1 MSSGSSPS
9 PTDIWKT
16 SRFDIPLHH
25 PVVMGIVNVTPDSFS
40 NPTPP
45 RTVSDA
51 IDCAAALLKEGAHV
65 LDIGG
70 ESTRPGATP
79 LTPEE
84 EWQRVELVLKEVL
97 RWQVPIS
104 LDTYHPA
111 NMHKALDLGVD
122 IINDIWGFR
131 QVGAMEAVASYR
143 CGLCMMHM
151 QGEPATMQLQ
161 PIEASVMTALAT
173 FFTDRLARA
182 NAMAIEPQRIV
193 IDPGIGFGKSVSQNF
208 AILNAQQALLDLGQ
222 PIMVGW
228 SRKSSLGVVTGLSV
242 EQRLIPSV
250 AAALIALER
259 GASVLRVHDVAQTQA
274 AVSVWLASRPTA

>member
-45 RTVSDA
+45 RTVSSA

-122 IINDIWGFR
+122 IINDIWALR
-131 QVGAMEAVASYR
+131 QPGAEPVCLAGDAGV
-143 CGLCMMHM
+143 CLMHM
-151 QGEPATMQLQ
+151 HGEPSTMQLS
-161 PIEASVMTALAT
+161 PMEGDAVPLVARFL
-173 FFTDRLARA
+173 TDRRDHL
-182 NAMAIEPQRIV
+182 
-193 IDPGIGFGKSVSQNF
+193 K
-208 AILNAQQALLDLGQ
+208 
-222 PIMVGW
+222 
-228 SRKSSLGVVTGLSV
+228 
-242 EQRLIPSV
+242 
-250 AAALIALER
+250 
-259 GASVLRVHDVAQTQA
+259 
-274 AVSVWLASRPTA
+274 